1 MLENRKIGTKLAFL
15 VAMVLLGLGVLGAVA
30 YLQARSAEEALVKMS
45 DVDVELLVDL
55 NDLYANGLQ
64 TGQATR
70 NVLLNPHD
78 EQGKANYQQA
88 HQAFEGILART
99 IPAAPAAMRERL
111 EDVRRLW
118 AEDHQLKVEVQDLAK
133 QGRAE
138 DAVALLV
145 QKETPRW
152 REIRTILLDLLKI
165 QRGTFATQKQLEIQA
180 IHAKELLLGVT
191 LVVIAALLSLLSVVI
206 ARSVTTPLRDAIGVA
221 ERIARGD
228 LTVRIVAARRD
239 EAGQLLSSLD
249 EMAQRLAVVISEV
262 RGGADALSGAAGQ
275 VSSTSQGLSQ
285 GTSEQ
290 AASVEETSSSLEEM
304 SASITQN
311 AENSRTCEQMASK
324 GARDAEEA
332 GKAVNDT
339 VEAMKKIA
347 EQTSIIEEMAYQTN
361 LLALNAAIEAA
372 RAGEQGRGFAVVAQ
386 EVRKLA
392 GRAQS
397 AAGEIGG
404 LASSSVSVAERSG
417 QLIAALVPAI
427 KKTADLVQ
435 EVAAASQEQSSGVAQ
450 INRAM
455 GSVDQVTQRNAS
467 ASEELSSTAEEMS
480 SQAES
485 LQQVIGFFQLKGGQ
499 DGAHRRFP
507 AAPRAPVLPVHAPAP
522 APAPAPRVARPLPVA
537 ARPAKLDDR
546 QSSDHEFKRF

>member
-15 VAMVLLGLGVLGAVA
+15 VAMVLLGLGVLGTVA
-30 YLQARSAEEALVKMS
+30 YLQARSAEEALVKMA

-55 NDLYANGLQ
+55 NGLYANGLQ

-78 EQGKANYQQA
+78 EKGKANYQEAQ
-88 HQAFEGILART
+88 QAFDEILERT
-99 IPAAPAAMRERL
+99 IPAAPVAMRERL
-111 EDVRRLW
+111 ENVRRLW
-118 AEDHQLKVEVQDLAK
+118 AEDHQLKVEVQELAK

-138 DAVALLV
+138 ESVALLV
-145 QKETPRW
+145 EKETPRW
-152 REIRTILLDLLKI
+152 REIRAILLDLLKV
-165 QRGTFATQKQLEIQA
+165 QKGTFTTQKLLEIEA
-180 IHAKELLLGVT
+180 IHAKERVLALTLLGIT
-191 LVVIAALLSLLSVVI
+191 ALLSLLAVVI

-228 LTVRIVAARRD
+228 LTVRIVASRQD
-239 EAGQLLSSLD
+239 EAGQLLASLD
-249 EMAQRLAVVISEV
+249 EMAQRLAGVISEV
-262 RGGADALSGAAGQ
+262 RSGADSLSGAAGQ
-275 VSSTSQGLSQ
+275 VSSTSQTLSQ
-285 GTSEQ
+285 GTGEQ

-311 AENSRTCEQMASK
+311 AENSRQCEQMASK
-324 GARDAEEA
+324 GARDAEDA
-332 GKAVNDT
+332 GKAVKDT
-339 VEAMKKIA
+339 VVAMKKIA
-347 EQTSIIEEMAYQTN
+347 EQISIIEEMAYQTN

-372 RAGEQGRGFAVVAQ
+372 RAGEHGRGFAVVAQ

-417 QLIAALVPAI
+417 QLLAELVPAI

-450 INRAM
+450 INKAM
-455 GSVDQVTQRNAS
+455 GAVDQVTQRNAS
-467 ASEELSSTAEEMS
+467 AAEELASTAEEMS
-480 SQAES
+480 GQAES
-485 LQQVIGFFQLKGGQ
+485 LQQVIGFFHLN
-499 DGAHRRFP
+499 DEYDAAPRRP

-522 APAPAPRVARPLPVA
+522 AATLHAALPHPVA
-537 ARPAKLDDR
+537 AKPRKLDGKQDSDR
-546 QSSDHEFKRF
+546 EFKRF